1 MNTWIY
7 YDIPRSYTAVTQW
20 MACMVYVLIFHRRYG
35 RIKTG
40 FFSGLFLVL
49 QCILLVYTKD
59 LELIFWVPVMVLSA
73 CLMWL
78 MLSVLCREG
87 GRETAYAAACAF
99 LAAETAAAFEWLFH
113 YYFVYIY
120 GYKFWMVSFG
130 LLAFVYGFLFY
141 AVWAAEK
148 KLLDRV
154 NGFSVCWKEL
164 CAILG
169 IVLFIF
175 VLSNL
180 SFIYTDTPFSSR
192 LFYEV
197 FRIRAF
203 IDILGIVS
211 ICFYQF
217 MLREQLRDMESDA
230 INHVLK
236 SQYEKYLHQQET
248 DELISIKYHDLKHQI
263 TALRRESDQ
272 RKRDEWLDSIE
283 REIDT
288 YKMTVNSGSKV
299 LDSILEN
306 KLANAQKHQIEMTYV
321 VDGKLLDFIHVTDIC
336 TIFGNALDNAIEA
349 EILEPEQE
357 KRLVHLSVSAQR
369 KMVCITV
376 ENYISQPEKIDA
388 DSLKTT
394 KHDKKYHGYGI
405 KSIRYCVE
413 KYHGN
418 VSIKIKG
425 HWFSICMIIP
435 SS

>member
-7 YDIPRSYTAVTQW
+7 YDIPRIYTAVTQW
-20 MACMVYVLIFHRRYG
+20 MACMVYILILGRKYG
-35 RIKTG
+35 RVKTG
-40 FFSGLFLVL
+40 VFSVLFLAL
-49 QCILLVYTKD
+49 QGILLVCTENVAII
-59 LELIFWVPVMVLSA
+59 LWAPVMALSA

-78 MLSVLCREG
+78 MLSTLCRAG
-87 GRETAYAAACAF
+87 RRETAYAAACAF
-99 LAAETAAAFEWLFH
+99 LAAETAASFEWLFH

-120 GYKFWMVSFG
+120 KHSSWMVSFG
-130 LLAFVYGFLFY
+130 LLAFIYGLLFY
-141 AVWAAEK
+141 AVWMAEK

-154 NGFSVCWKEL
+154 NGFSVSAKEL
-164 CAILG
+164 CAVLG
-169 IVLFIF
+169 TVIFIF
-175 VLSNL
+175 ILSNL
-180 SFIYTDTPFSSR
+180 SFIYTDTPLSSR

-197 FRIRAF
+197 FRIRAL
-203 IDILGIVS
+203 IDILGIMAVF
-211 ICFYQF
+211 FYQF
-217 MLREQLRDMESDA
+217 MLREQFRVMESEA
-230 INHVLK
+230 INRVLK

-248 DELISIKYHDLKHQI
+248 DELVSIKYHDLKHQI
-263 TALRRESDQ
+263 AALRSEVDQ
-272 RKRDEWLDSIE
+272 KKKDEWLDSIE

-349 EILEPEQE
+349 ELLEPESE
-357 KRLVHLSVSAQR
+357 KRLIHLSVSAQR
-369 KMVCITV
+369 KMVCVTV
-376 ENYISQPEKIDA
+376 ENYVSRPEKIEA

-394 KHDKKYHGYGI
+394 KPDKRYHGYGI

-418 VSIKIKG
+418 VSIKVKG
-425 HWFSICMIIP
+425 NWFSICMLIP
-435 SS
+435 SA